1 MKIPNDSQ
9 VFPTSAQLK
18 MTVFDNEPIDAANS
32 FFPEDVMAQEPE
44 EDIVIVVQ
52 DDVEIL
58 EDVNYCIDFAT
69 SLDDLEEQ
77 ILFEDMEIVDLIQS
91 LEECES
97 DDEACFSID
106 LESCAPYED
115 ACFSIDPVSSFDDM
129 DRIID
134 SDWC

>member
-58 EDVNYCIDFAT
+58 EDVNYDCIDIAT

-77 ILFEDMEIVDLIQS
+77 ILFDELDNDCSVGS
-91 LEECES
+91 CES
-97 DDEACFSID
+97 AAS
-106 LESCAPYED
+106 
-115 ACFSIDPVSSFDDM
+115 FSIDPVSSFDDM
-129 DRIID
+129 EGIID
-134 SDWC
+134 CILYTSCRKTN